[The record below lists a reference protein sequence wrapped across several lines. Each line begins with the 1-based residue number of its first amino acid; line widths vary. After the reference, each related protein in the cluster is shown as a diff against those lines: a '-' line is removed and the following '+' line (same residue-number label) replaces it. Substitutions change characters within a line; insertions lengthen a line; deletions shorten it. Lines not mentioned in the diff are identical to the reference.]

1 MSNVKKFYNDLTWP
15 IKFIKHIYIYSQIL
29 SYLSIKIDIYNFRI
43 FIQRHFFGG
52 GRIGSIVRWRKSCFF
67 AWLILN
73 KMSNIVSQRPYPGR
87 LVWNTLHHRQ
97 ASLWRGLSYREHAA
111 KSQSLQFC
119 DGNKLTQ
126 TRMPYLKVLLP
137 QHTITTLQ
145 NSCLGNILASSS
157 WSEKP
162 GGLQP
167 MGSQRVDTTEWL
179 PHTQHVR
186 RGLWWFSICQVW
198 TAEGPGRYPCPILTA
213 KQVSSKKVVTD

>member
-1 MSNVKKFYNDLTWP
+1 MLAVKLLKFRSQAGETCVFVSETMDVGFSFIYLFIHLLKNVLTWP

-87 LVWNTLHHRQ
+87 LVWNTLHHHQ

-137 QHTITTLQ
+137 QHTITTLHTIQ
-145 NSCLGNILASSS
+145 
-157 WSEKP
+157 
-162 GGLQP
+162 
-167 MGSQRVDTTEWL
+167 TTTL
-179 PHTQHVR
+179 VQ
-186 RGLWWFSICQVW
+186 
-198 TAEGPGRYPCPILTA
+198 
-213 KQVSSKKVVTD
+213 